1 LLKGVSAMEGPIYRL
16 PPMLL
21 GPRVY
26 MANELTDKLD
36 WGLEI
41 NGIDKTWVT
50 KGEGIKIGVADT
62 GQPDHP
68 DLVGAIV
75 QAKNFS
81 QSSTVRDLN
90 GHSTHVCGTIGAR
103 ENGKGV
109 IGVAPRCSIVIA
121 KVLNDDGSGNLDAVA
136 KGIDWLVDQGCDII
150 SLSLGG
156 SYHPQV
162 KGALDRA
169 VARGVFIICAAGN
182 EGYIGGRSTVGW
194 PAASPKAVAVAS
206 YNKDGNLSDF
216 SSRGPEV
223 DIAFPGEDILS
234 TWPGNGYRRI
244 SGTSMATPF
253 CAGMVAELIAQ
264 QRKADEAGRPVTK
277 RIKNNIELLDH
288 LKAVAVDK
296 GPAGFDGGWGWGV
309 VDVKKFYAAAGVKPE
324 EPEKTQEIDL
334 GLLKI
339 VYPAIYEGKQ
349 GWFVYIP

>member
-1 LLKGVSAMEGPIYRL
+1 MEGPIYRL

-21 GPRVY
+21 GPKVY
-26 MANELTDKLD
+26 MANELTDTLD

-41 NGIDKTWVT
+41 NGIDKAWVT

-62 GQPDHP
+62 GQPDHT
-68 DLVGAIV
+68 DLAGAIIL
-75 QAKNFS
+75 AKNFS

-109 IGVAPRCSIVIA
+109 VGVAPRCSIVIA

-150 SLSLGG
+150 SMSLGG
-156 SYHPQV
+156 SYHP
-162 KGALDRA
+162 ALKAAVARA
-169 VARGVFIICAAGN
+169 LARGVFVICAAGN
-182 EGYIGGRSTVGW
+182 EGYVNGKSMVGY
-194 PAASPKAVAVAS
+194 PGSDPGVVAIAS
-206 YNKDGNLSDF
+206 YNKAGNLSDY

-253 CAGMVAELIAQ
+253 CSGMVAELLGQ
-264 QRKADEAGRPVTK
+264 QRKADAEGRPVK
-277 RIKNNIELLDH
+277 LRINNNKDLLEHIKDTA
-288 LKAVAVDK
+288 LDR
-296 GPAGFDGGWGWGV
+296 GPKGFDEGWGWGV
-309 VDVKKFYAAAGVKPE
+309 VDVKKFYDTTGATPP
-324 EPEKTQEIDL
+324 EPEKKQEIDL

-339 VYPAIYEGKQ
+339 VYPAVYDNKQ